1 MKKNKNKNEIIE
13 MASDSIIE
21 VKDLCKSYKTNK
33 ITVQALTNI
42 NLTMKK
48 GEFIAIVGPSGSG
61 KTTLINCLGALDYP
75 DSGQIIY
82 NINNNGGGQDI
93 TKMDHEDQKNMRLN
107 KIGLIFQFYNLFPVI
122 TAYENVELPMLIAKK
137 KIQDRKK
144 RVKVLLDLVGLSER
158 MEHFPTQMSGGE
170 QQRVTV
176 ARALINQPLIII
188 ADEPTGELDT
198 ETTLQIIKI
207 FLQIKQAGHSI
218 LMVTHNM
225 RIAYAADRILTL
237 VDGKISA
244 EILGGKPI
252 EELYDDDVGGI

>member
-1 MKKNKNKNEIIE
+1 MRQKKKKNDIVE
-13 MASDSIIE
+13 MASDSILE
-21 VKDLCKSYKTNK
+21 VKDLCKSYKTRK
-33 ITVQALTNI
+33 ITVNALTNI

-48 GEFIAIVGPSGSG
+48 GEFVAIVGPSGSG
-61 KTTLINCLGALDYP
+61 KTTLINCLGALDFP

-82 NINNNGGGQDI
+82 NINNGDGHDI
-93 TKMDHEDQKNMRLN
+93 AKMNHKEQKNMRLN
-107 KIGLIFQFYNLFPVI
+107 KIGLIFQFYNLFPVV
-122 TAYENVELPMLIAKK
+122 TVYENVELPMLIAKK
-137 KIQDRKK
+137 KIQERKK
-144 RVKVLLDLVGLSER
+144 RVKALLDLVGLGER

-170 QQRVTV
+170 QQRVTI
-176 ARALINQPLIII
+176 ARALINEPLIII

-237 VDGKISA
+237 VDGKITA
-244 EILGGKPI
+244 ETLGGKPM
-252 EELYDDDVGGI
+252 EEIYKDDVGGI